1 VSQLV
6 SLLSRSVRTCLGVAD
21 GGVYDEDSDSG
32 GLRIPQ
38 MEGASGPLFME
49 ETITQSVSCYCT
61 AVARTFRVQKH
72 VQRMLT
78 WITFNLLQVWNA
90 VERHV
95 SFEDGVDGRRR
106 IMLCE
111 TAPPVPPRPV
121 IIPCASQT
129 LADMT
134 GVGDIA
140 ASSAAAGQTANE
152 GASVLAN
159 PASESANE
167 ATTMTQQSQQLPT
180 SVSAPSPSES
190 SGVHLLLP
198 PVDATDDS
206 ISAASRQL
214 TGTAAGARPVQV
226 ATSEF

>member
-1 VSQLV
+1 MSQLV

-21 GGVYDEDSDSG
+21 GGVYDEDSDCG

-49 ETITQSVSCYCT
+49 ETITQSVSCSFT
-61 AVARTFRVQKH
+61 GVTRTFKAQKH

-78 WITFNLLQVWNA
+78 WNSFNLLQVWNA

-106 IMLCE
+106 IMLFE
-111 TAPPVPPRPV
+111 TASPVPPRPV

-129 LADMT
+129 LADMA
-134 GVGDIA
+134 GVGDIS
-140 ASSAAAGQTANE
+140 ASSSVAGQVAIE
-152 GASVLAN
+152 GASVVAN

-167 ATTMTQQSQQLPT
+167 ATTTTQQSQQPPT
-180 SVSAPSPSES
+180 SISAPSPAVS

-206 ISAASRQL
+206 ISAASPQL
-214 TGTAAGARPVQV
+214 TGTAAGAQPVQI
-226 ATSEF
+226 ATSE